1 MNEAFDYLLLGLST
15 LANFVYLWRN
25 SSYSVIKKSCLT
37 IVFVLLWVPIIILP
51 EYLMPVNILPFIH
64 WGFTA
69 YYYSRK
75 MPVIIG
81 GFSIFMLILFYFTD
95 AEVSGVTMR
104 VLLFHETAFQDT
116 VWYKFIWLAFVGLIL
131 LPLSC
136 IYSLLTNKIS
146 AAKQRGFLYGLYVIF
161 ACMWIPWSLLAMV
174 LVKQR
179 GLLAGAIVITV
190 WSAIQIIKRIRHAKD
205 ENITN

>member
-15 LANFVYLWRN
+15 LANFIYLWWS
-25 SSYSVIKKSCLT
+25 SSYSAIKKLCLT

-51 EYLMPVNILPFIH
+51 EYLMLISMLSFIH

-69 YYYSRK
+69 YYYNRL

-95 AEVSGVTMR
+95 IGFPGATMR
-104 VLLFHETAFQDT
+104 VLLFHETALQDT
-116 VWYKFIWLAFVGLIL
+116 VWYKFIWLAFAGLIL

-136 IYSLLTNKIS
+136 IYSLLANKIS
-146 AAKQRGFLYGLYVIF
+146 AVKQRGFLYGLYIIS

-174 LVKQR
+174 IVKQR
-179 GLLAGAIVITV
+179 GLLAGAIVIIV
-190 WSAIQIIKRIRHAKD
+190 WSAIQFIKHIRHAKD